1 MRYISFVRVGTA
13 LTFAAVISCGG
24 GSATQPPA
32 NDPNPISGDPNAVKQ
47 AKQLHECGKDD
58 HVHQYDLHDED
69 GDRALVPCS
78 KHAGGQSDYSGV
90 IHIETIPEGVHI
102 TIHATD
108 DEVTTG
114 VLGADVK
121 TRDAVIVYPKGPG
134 SKAIEVPLM
143 KTKDG
148 YTGDKIVMWED
159 LGKLNDEGTK
169 IDVAIFDHDKSSGQ
183 DAEELHVSVAVSTG
197 KSCEKAL
204 DENVQTIDMG
214 KKGKADLTDA
224 QLGAP
229 LNAGNGQ
236 LVTGC
241 GLSNDSHA
249 DICAA
254 VKQGKAVGVSVRVT
268 PPNNKVAACIDRSTR
283 RLPFPVSDKLD
294 VVKTKF

>member
-1 MRYISFVRVGTA
+1 MRLALLASAISFAA
-13 LTFAAVISCGG
+13 LLSCGG
-24 GSATQPPA
+24 GSANTQPAVTGPVT
-32 NDPNPISGDPNAVKQ
+32 GDPNAVAQ
-47 AKQLHECGKDD
+47 ARKMHECGKED

-78 KHAGGQSDYSGV
+78 KHTGGQSDYSGMV
-90 IHIETIPEGVHI
+90 HIETIPEGVHI
-102 TIHATD
+102 TIHASD
-108 DEVTTG
+108 DEVTLG
-114 VLGADVK
+114 ALGADVK

-148 YTGDKIVMWED
+148 YTGDKIVLWDD
-159 LGKLNDEGTK
+159 LGKINDEGTK
-169 IDVAIFDHDKSSGQ
+169 IDVAIFDHDKSSGVEH
-183 DAEELHVSVAVSTG
+183 EELHVALAVSTG

-229 LNAGNGQ
+229 LNANNGA
-236 LVTGC
+236 LVTNC
-241 GLSNDSHA
+241 GLANDAHA
-249 DICAA
+249 DICVA
-254 VKQGKAVGVSVRVT
+254 VKQGKAVGVSVRVD
-268 PPNNKVAACIDRSTR
+268 PSNNKVAACIDRSAR
-283 RLPFPVSDKLD
+283 RLSFPASDKLD